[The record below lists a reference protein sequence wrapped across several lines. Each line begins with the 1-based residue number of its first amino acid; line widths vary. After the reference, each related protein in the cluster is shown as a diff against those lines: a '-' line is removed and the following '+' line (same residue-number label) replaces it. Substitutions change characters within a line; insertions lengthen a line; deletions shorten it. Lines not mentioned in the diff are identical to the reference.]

1 MGHYVMHHVLRT
13 ILVASAAVLLGLY
26 LVHRL
31 AGPLVRRFSQ
41 RLGFRELA
49 DVASLPLLVMLL
61 SLVAL
66 GIRPLLLAYSRYQEH
81 QADAFGL
88 ELTGDRQSAAR
99 AFVKLQQ
106 DNLGNPRPG
115 PIFMT
120 LRATHPSLGQRINF
134 VNAWQGAH
142 RMPDRF

>member
-1 MGHYVMHHVLRT
+1 M
-13 ILVASAAVLLGLY
+13 
-26 LVHRL
+26 
-31 AGPLVRRFSQ
+31 
-41 RLGFRELA
+41 
-49 DVASLPLLVMLL
+49 
-61 SLVAL
+61 
-66 GIRPLLLAYSRYQEH
+66 LAYSRYQEH

-88 ELTGDRQSAAR
+88 ELTGDRQAAAR

-115 PIFMT
+115 PIYMT
-120 LRATHPSLGQRINF
+120 LRATHPSLGQRIDF